1 VQNSQIGA
9 DELILFGLYPRSSAQ
24 FRGKNSCF
32 YFAEPLSLQPDS
44 WHISS
49 RRGIRPNDETI
60 FKSQSA

>member
-1 VQNSQIGA
+1 MQNAQIAA
-9 DELILFGLYPRSSAQ
+9 DELILFGFYPRFIRANP
-24 FRGKNSCF
+24 RENSCF
-32 YFAEPLSLQPDS
+32 YFAEPLSLQRDS